1 MCIKKIKK
9 KKEVSCKKEAGGDAK
24 HFYFSIFTW
33 PNIIM
38 FWVFTHP
45 QSLFENAVYNSKLVL
60 GDHSW

>member
-1 MCIKKIKK
+1 MCIKKLKK
-9 KKEVSCKKEAGGDAK
+9 KNRCPVKKGPGGDAK
-24 HFYFSIFTW
+24 HFYFSIFTG

-45 QSLFENAVYNSKLVL
+45 QSLFENAVYNSKMVL